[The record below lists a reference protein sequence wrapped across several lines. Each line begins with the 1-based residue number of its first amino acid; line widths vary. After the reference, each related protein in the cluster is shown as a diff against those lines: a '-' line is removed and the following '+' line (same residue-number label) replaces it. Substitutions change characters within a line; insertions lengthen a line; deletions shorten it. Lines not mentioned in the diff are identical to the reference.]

1 MDVKKAAKTVVM
13 SLLSLVA
20 MALCGTFVLWVY
32 YSIMGR
38 SMDGIWLDGFQAGF
52 IAWILE
58 IVWNT
63 VRKLKKKKAELI
75 QSQAVKLPLG
85 FSYSL
90 CNLGRMCYDS
100 VRNLPWRDLY
110 AGFHSDRLC
119 RACGE
124 SG

>member
-38 SMDGIWLDGFQAGF
+38 SLDGIWLDGFQAGF

-63 VRKLKKKKAELI
+63 VRKLKKKKAE
-75 QSQAVKLPLG
+75 
-85 FSYSL
+85 
-90 CNLGRMCYDS
+90 
-100 VRNLPWRDLY
+100 
-110 AGFHSDRLC
+110 
-119 RACGE
+119 
-124 SG
+124 

>member
-38 SMDGIWLDGFQAGF
+38 SMDGIWLDGFRAGF

-58 IVWNT
+58 IGWNT
-63 VRKLKKKKAELI
+63 VRKLKKKE
-75 QSQAVKLPLG
+75 
-85 FSYSL
+85 
-90 CNLGRMCYDS
+90 R
-100 VRNLPWRDLY
+100 
-110 AGFHSDRLC
+110 
-119 RACGE
+119 
-124 SG
+124 